1 MKIILQVI
9 GKKNCRCKGI
19 IRKLICKVLQFVV
32 GMCLLWGI
40 VEFNWEIKGLLIDFK
55 VYNVDLWIFK

>member
-1 MKIILQVI
+1 
-9 GKKNCRCKGI
+9 
-19 IRKLICKVLQFVV
+19 
-32 GMCLLWGI
+32 MCLLLGI